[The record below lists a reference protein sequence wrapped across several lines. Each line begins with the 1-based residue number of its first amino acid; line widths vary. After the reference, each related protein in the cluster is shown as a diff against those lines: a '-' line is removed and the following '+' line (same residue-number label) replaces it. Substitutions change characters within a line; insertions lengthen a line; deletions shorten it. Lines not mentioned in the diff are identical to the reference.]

1 MAEEE
6 REGICGLLEI
16 SRISFNPYFQ
26 SFDQSTLL
34 NADEEKKQ
42 SLHLRAARLPP
53 SDSRSSSSA
62 AASGRE
68 QWPPW
73 RPAQCSAPTTTQ
85 HSSLESL
92 YYFLL
97 RHTLLAPLTFFHPTK
112 IGHLGDMNY
121 SRNGIQSTLNE
132 LK

>member
-34 NADEEKKQ
+34 NAEKKQ

-62 AASGRE
+62 AASGTVASVE
-68 QWPPW
+68 ASTVLSTHHNTTLFSGKPLLF
-73 RPAQCSAPTTTQ
+73 PTTAHPTGT
-85 HSSLESL
+85 S
-92 YYFLL
+92 YFL
-97 RHTLLAPLTFFHPTK
+97 PS
-112 IGHLGDMNY
+112 Y
-121 SRNGIQSTLNE
+121 
-132 LK
+132 

>member
-42 SLHLRAARLPP
+42 SLHLRAARLPQC
-53 SDSRSSSSA
+53 DSRSSSSA
-62 AASGRE
+62 AASGTVASVE
-68 QWPPW
+68 ASTHHNTTLFSGKPLLF
-73 RPAQCSAPTTTQ
+73 PTTAHPTGT
-85 HSSLESL
+85 S
-92 YYFLL
+92 YFL
-97 RHTLLAPLTFFHPTK
+97 PS
-112 IGHLGDMNY
+112 Y
-121 SRNGIQSTLNE
+121 
-132 LK
+132 

>member
-42 SLHLRAARLPP
+42 SLHLLAACLPP

-62 AASGRE
+62 AASGTVASVE
-68 QWPPW
+68 ASTHHTIPYHIGGQHPP
-73 RPAQCSAPTTTQ
+73 Q
-85 HSSLESL
+85 HNTLLWKAFTIS
-92 YYFLL
+92 YYG
-97 RHTLLAPLTFFHPTK
+97 TPLLAPLTFFHPTK
-112 IGHLGDMNY
+112 IGHLGD
-121 SRNGIQSTLNE
+121 I
-132 LK
+132 